1 MSSKKQSETATDEQ
15 RAPRGLEGDYFAVI
29 EVKDRREIKLLPP
42 PPDPKLRHIGYPFL
56 VRSFGIEL
64 LFQQVRCYLTLFG
77 SVGPVFLYAYTAFQP
92 RLAHEA
98 LNSLV
103 VHEVASSPNGSSDT
117 AIAIS
122 AIVSQEVV

>member
-1 MSSKKQSETATDEQ
+1 MTWPDA
-15 RAPRGLEGDYFAVI
+15 YVI
-29 EVKDRREIKLLPP
+29 EVKDRREIKLL

-64 LFQQVRCYLTLFG
+64 PFQQVRRYLTLFA
-77 SVGPVFLYAYTAFQP
+77 SVGPVFLYAHTAFQLK
-92 RLAHEA
+92 LAHEA

-103 VHEVASSPNGSSDT
+103 VHEVACSPNGSSDT

-122 AIVSQEVV
+122 ALVLVEN